1 MKARSSVFFFFRA
14 VARSCSLTLTRSL
27 SRSRAHSRTRTH
39 THWFSQSLANLLAH
53 FPSIYQ
59 SGKKR
64 ISNPVCFMQI
74 LVSPTPSLLET
85 SPDNRRLTSRSCILG
100 KIAAGNL
107 KLYLPFLLKE
117 IQANPK
123 RQYLL
128 LHSLK
133 EVCKNVFPCSRPHFL
148 IHTVTY
154 FTTLRKVSRHFMVF
168 HTMQC
173 EGARREE
180 FRNFH
185 INQ

>member
-1 MKARSSVFFFFRA
+1 MKARSSVFLEQRLA
-14 VARSCSLTLTRSL
+14 PVLSLSLAPSVARALTHAL
-27 SRSRAHSRTRTH
+27 ARTH

-53 FPSIYQ
+53 FPSLYQ

-64 ISNPVCFMQI
+64 ISNLVCFTQI
-74 LVSPTPSLLET
+74 QVSPTPLFSTLHQMK
-85 SPDNRRLTSRSCILG
+85 SRRLTNRSCILG

-133 EVCKNVFPCSRPHFL
+133 EVCKNVLICSGPQRCAFPYLYSDVVDSPPESL
-148 IHTVTY
+148 P
-154 FTTLRKVSRHFMVF
+154 TLHDVLHNAIFGS
-168 HTMQC
+168 
-173 EGARREE
+173 
-180 FRNFH
+180 
-185 INQ
+185 

>member
-1 MKARSSVFFFFRA
+1 MKARSSVSFLEQWLA
-14 VARSCSLTLTRSL
+14 PVLSLSLAPSVARALTHALARTLTGFHS
-27 SRSRAHSRTRTH
+27 HSRTY
-39 THWFSQSLANLLAH
+39 SLT
-53 FPSIYQ
+53 FPQFIRAVRRGFQ
-59 SGKKR
+59 
-64 ISNPVCFMQI
+64 MQI
-74 LVSPTPSLLET
+74 RVSPTPSLLDT

-133 EVCKNVFPCSRPHFL
+133 EVCKNVFLYSGPHFL

-154 FTTLRKVSRHFMVF
+154 FTTLRKVSRHFMMF
-168 HTMQC
+168 HTMQF
-173 EGARREE
+173 EGARRGE
-180 FRNFH
+180 FSH
-185 INQ
+185 